1 VIIVHRLRGEPMFLN
16 TDLIESIEATPDTVV
31 TLVDGRKF
39 VVAESP
45 EEVVQR
51 TLGFRASVLAAAE
64 ELRTRPSAVVVP
76 LRGVERSDGAAPRVP
91 AGPNGNEGGDRRNH
105 R

>member
-1 VIIVHRLRGEPMFLN
+1 MIIVHRLRGEPMFLN

-76 LRGVERSDGAAPRVP
+76 LRVERSEPEGPRMPAQP
-91 AGPNGNEGGDRRNH
+91 AGHEGGDRRNH

>member
-1 VIIVHRLRGEPMFLN
+1 MFLN

-64 ELRTRPSAVVVP
+64 ELRTKPSAVVVP
-76 LRGVERSDGAAPRVP
+76 LRVERSPVRDEAPCNP
-91 AGPNGNEGGDRRNH
+91 ENGDWRNH

>member
-1 VIIVHRLRGEPMFLN
+1 MIIVHRLRGEPMFLN

-64 ELRTRPSAVVVP
+64 ELRTKPSAVVVP
-76 LRGVERSDGAAPRVP
+76 LRVERSPVRDEAPYDP
-91 AGPNGNEGGDRRNH
+91 ESGDWRNH

>member
-1 VIIVHRLRGEPMFLN
+1 MFLN

-45 EEVVQR
+45 DEVVQR
-51 TLGFRASVLAAAE
+51 TVGFRASVLAAAE
-64 ELRTRPSAVVVP
+64 ELRTRPSGVVVP
-76 LRGVERSDGAAPRVP
+76 FRVERSATHDEAPE
-91 AGPNGNEGGDRRNH
+91 NGDRRNH